1 MVEFKSFIKNENLRF
16 ISLLAFILPTLTVLI
31 SYFLSIKYNYVI
43 FCIPNIE
50 GCTSIS
56 QVGRYPPVNYFFK
69 TFMFVSIFLI
79 FLYWIFNYVLISKK
93 RLLLIH
99 RLTFFLGI
107 FSVIFFSLYIIFL
120 GEGDYY
126 RFFRR
131 IGIFIYIFF
140 TVISELLLSISYR
153 SKPDLFLNISIINF
167 KFYFN
172 VILST
177 LGLIL
182 LPLVIYKIINYPNF
196 KNIVS
201 WNYFFLIQINFLI
214 SFFCWKKV

>member
-1 MVEFKSFIKNENLRF
+1 MINKIRL
-16 ISLLAFILPTLTVLI
+16 ISILCFILPVFTVLS
-31 SYFLSIKYNYVI
+31 SYFFSIKLNYVN
-43 FCIPNIE
+43 FCIPNID

-56 QVGRYPPVNYFFK
+56 QVGRYPPVNFFFK
-69 TFMFVSIFLI
+69 TFMFISIFFT
-79 FLYWIFNYVLISKK
+79 FLYWRYNYLLISENKNSIIYK
-93 RLLLIH
+93 LSYI
-99 RLTFFLGI
+99 LGI
-107 FSVIFFSLYIIFL
+107 FSIFFFSLYIIFL

-140 TVISELLLSISYR
+140 IVISELLLSISFR
-153 SKPDLFLNISIINF
+153 KKFNLFSYISIVNF

-172 VILST
+172 ILLSA

-182 LPLVIYKIINYPNF
+182 LPLVIYKVVDYPNF

-201 WNYFFLIQINFLI
+201 WNYFFLIKINFLI
-214 SFFCWKKV
+214 TFFCWKKI

>member
-1 MVEFKSFIKNENLRF
+1 MF
-16 ISLLAFILPTLTVLI
+16 ISIFFI
-31 SYFLSIKYNYVI
+31 YFYWR
-43 FCIPNIE
+43 F
-50 GCTSIS
+50 
-56 QVGRYPPVNYFFK
+56 NYFII
-69 TFMFVSIFLI
+69 SENNSS
-79 FLYWIFNYVLISKK
+79 FLYK
-93 RLLLIH
+93 
-99 RLTFFLGI
+99 LTFLLGI
-107 FSVIFFSLYIIFL
+107 FSIFFFSLYIIFL

-153 SKPDLFLNISIINF
+153 SRPNLFLNISIINF

-172 VILST
+172 VILSS

-182 LPLVIYKIINYPNF
+182 LPLVVFKIIDYPNF

-201 WNYFFLIQINFLI
+201 WNYFFIIQINFLI
-214 SFFCWKKV
+214 TFFCWKKV